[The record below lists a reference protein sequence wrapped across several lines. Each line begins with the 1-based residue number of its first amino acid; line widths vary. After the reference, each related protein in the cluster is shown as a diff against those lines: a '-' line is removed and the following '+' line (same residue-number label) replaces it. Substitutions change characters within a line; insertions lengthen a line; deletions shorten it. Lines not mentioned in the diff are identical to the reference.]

1 MIEDISPPL
10 INKEKLR
17 NHIEEICSRS
27 PRYAGTKGEDETIRY
42 IIGEG
47 SRFGINV
54 LQEQFDYLHYRPR
67 SSRLEVYAPF
77 EEVLDHLPLCY
88 AGNGVAVGDVVYAG
102 AGGQEDLET
111 LHREGVQIEG
121 KIVMASNG
129 FPHFTYPVAEK
140 YGAAGY
146 IVLTDA
152 PGNLCRAGTATANFE
167 PGKIPGVLVPATVGQ
182 RLLMLMS
189 TSRLKLR
196 VTSQGA
202 FSNKASV
209 NIIMTIPGSTWPAE
223 EIVLVT
229 HYDSHNL
236 GKHAW
241 DNASGCASV
250 LELTRCFSQAR
261 PARTI
266 KSIFFGVEELG
277 LCWGSSSYVKRH
289 TSEMSFIKA
298 VVTFDGMGCPYDH
311 QFQLRTTKE
320 ARPFAIAVMNELGH
334 HFTDRELGARP
345 GPIADYEP
353 FKAQGVPVIWVNGE
367 KPIYF
372 HTAGDDPETLDYDR
386 LKILTDI
393 NREIIHRLATSPTFP
408 F

>member
-152 PGNLCRAGTATANFE
+152 PG
-167 PGKIPGVLVPATVGQ
+167 
-182 RLLMLMS
+182 
-189 TSRLKLR
+189 
-196 VTSQGA
+196 

-393 NREIIHRLATSPTFP
+393 NREIIYRLATSPTFP